1 MKYIILKIKW
11 MTCSACSSWLEKYL
25 KRQKWIISANVNL
38 VLATAEIE
46 YESLN
51 IKDIE
56 WFIADVGFQ
65 SWWEFKWI
73 WEKFN

>member
-1 MKYIILKIKW
+1 MKYIILKVKW

-46 YESLN
+46 YEWLS
-51 IKDIE
+51 I
-56 WFIADVGFQ
+56 
-65 SWWEFKWI
+65 
-73 WEKFN
+73 